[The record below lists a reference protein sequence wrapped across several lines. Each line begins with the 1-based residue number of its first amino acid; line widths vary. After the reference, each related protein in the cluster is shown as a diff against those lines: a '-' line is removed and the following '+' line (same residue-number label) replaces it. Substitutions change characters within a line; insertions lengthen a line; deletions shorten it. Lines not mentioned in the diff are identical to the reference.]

1 MPTTAPAAARRVR
14 DVSAPG
20 SGGWLRPAAGGAL
33 VGGGPVA
40 LALTGARL
48 QARAHP
54 GGVDR
59 VLVWGSGEPGALRFE
74 PPLPATAGV
83 RVTPNRI
90 AYRDAGVELAVAAL
104 PDAPVVLLR
113 GRGALPRLR
122 VAAPRALPPGFARRA
137 ALRRLADGWGV
148 ASDWAELVV
157 RAPGGEVGSRG
168 ALAFGP
174 AGLVVLAAGATRDEA
189 ERAAAAALAADDPAR
204 ELADWC
210 AELAAVLTIDG
221 DDELQG
227 LFLHGLHAARSS
239 RRRLP
244 DGRFAGLAAG
254 VGYAMPPRTY
264 YRDGYWTAQALLP
277 TWPAMARE
285 QLLLVARELGPDG
298 RAPSGVIVG
307 SPAGERVWRAR
318 RAADPRLAAD
328 HPRDGVWWADH
339 TDAPSFFALLACEV
353 AAWTGDPDLFE
364 TQVEGVTIGARVAA
378 ALAGLAR
385 RTDAAG
391 LPVKPP
397 HDRDWADNVFRGGHV
412 TYDVAL
418 AYGALTRVAAA
429 IAEREPARAA
439 AYRARAKAMRAA
451 ARRRLWL
458 EKDGHHAE
466 FVTPDGR
473 VATRLAIDTLTAL
486 RYGLATPREASR
498 VLAAARAR
506 LETRHNRDQP
516 YGDWGVMSGFP
527 PYAPWV
533 RRRAK
538 SRFAYR
544 YHDGADW
551 PYWDGVY
558 AEQRLLRGLAGWRYP
573 LARWWQVGLA
583 AGRPTPVE
591 YASPPFA
598 AGSPSNGWSAMPA
611 AAMLLGGFGLRPT
624 GPTRTPPWGPCTLR
638 YRRPDGRLDEVR
650 VERDAAATR
659 EEPHDG

>member
-1 MPTTAPAAARRVR
+1 MPTSAEAIQVRVR
-14 DVSAPG
+14 DVSGAAPPAR
-20 SGGWLRPAAGGAL
+20 LRPAPAGAL
-33 VGGGPVA
+33 EGAGPVE

-54 GGVDR
+54 GGLDR
-59 VLVWGSGEPGALRFE
+59 MLVWGSGGIGALRFE
-74 PPLPATAGV
+74 PPLPAAVEV

-90 AYRDAGVELAVAAL
+90 AYRAPGVRLQVAGL

-113 GRGALPRLR
+113 GEGALPAVR
-122 VAAPRALPPGFARRA
+122 VAAPRALPPGFGRRA

-157 RAPGGEVGSRG
+157 RSPGGEAGARG

-174 AGLVVLAAGATRDEA
+174 AGLMVVAAGAARDEA
-189 ERAAAAALAADDPAR
+189 ERAAATALAAADPER
-204 ELADWC
+204 ELAAWC
-210 AELAAVLTIDG
+210 EELAAVLAIDA

-227 LFLHGLHAARSS
+227 LFLHGLHAARAS
-239 RRRLP
+239 RRRLA

-277 TWPAMARE
+277 TWPELARE
-285 QLLLVARELGPDG
+285 QLLLLAREVTPDG
-298 RAPSGVIVG
+298 RAPSGVIVA

-318 RAADPRLAAD
+318 RAAEPALAAD

-353 AAWTGDPDLFE
+353 AAWTADPDLFE
-364 TQVEGVTIGARVAA
+364 EPVDGVTIGARVAA
-378 ALAGLAR
+378 ALEGLER
-385 RTDAAG
+385 RTDADG
-391 LPVKPP
+391 LPVKAL

-412 TYDVAL
+412 TYDAAL

-429 IAEREPARAA
+429 VERRDPGRAA
-439 AYRARAKAMRAA
+439 AYRARARRLRAA
-451 ARRRLWL
+451 ARRRLWS
-458 EKDGHHAE
+458 EAAGHHLE
-466 FVTPDGR
+466 FVLADGR
-473 VATRLAIDTLTAL
+473 AEGHLAIDTLTAL
-486 RYGLATPREASR
+486 RFGLAGEREAAS
-498 VLAAARAR
+498 VLAAVRAR
-506 LETRHNRDQP
+506 LETRHNREQP
-516 YGDWGVMSGFP
+516 YGDWGVACVFP

-533 RRRAK
+533 RRRGK

-583 AGRPTPVE
+583 AGRATPVE

-598 AGSPSNGWSAMPA
+598 PGSPSNGWSAMPA
-611 AAMLLGGFGLRPT
+611 AAMLLGGFGLRPR
-624 GPTRTPPWGPCTLR
+624 GPTRTPPWGACTLR
-638 YRRPDGRLDEVR
+638 YRRPDGRRVVAR
-650 VERDAAATR
+650 VERDDAATR
-659 EEPHDG
+659 EELDDG

>member
-1 MPTTAPAAARRVR
+1 MPTSAEAMGVRVR
-14 DVSAPG
+14 DVSGAAPPAR
-20 SGGWLRPAAGGAL
+20 LRPAPAGAL
-33 VGGGPVA
+33 EGAGPVE

-54 GGVDR
+54 GGLDR
-59 VLVWGSGEPGALRFE
+59 MLVWGSGGIGALRFE
-74 PPLPATAGV
+74 PPLPAAVEV

-90 AYRDAGVELAVAAL
+90 AYRAPGVRLQVAGL

-113 GRGALPRLR
+113 GEGALPAVR
-122 VAAPRALPPGFARRA
+122 VAAPRALPPGFGRRA

-157 RAPGGEVGSRG
+157 RSPGGEAGARG

-174 AGLVVLAAGATRDEA
+174 AGLMVVAAGADRDEA
-189 ERAAAAALAADDPAR
+189 ERAAATALAAADPER
-204 ELADWC
+204 ELAAWC
-210 AELAAVLTIDG
+210 EELAAVLTIDA

-227 LFLHGLHAARSS
+227 LFLHGLHAARAS
-239 RRRLP
+239 RRRLA

-277 TWPAMARE
+277 TWPELARE
-285 QLLLVARELGPDG
+285 QLLLLAREVTPDG
-298 RAPSGVIVG
+298 RAPSGVIVA

-318 RAADPRLAAD
+318 RAAEPALAAD

-353 AAWTGDPDLFE
+353 AAWTADPDLFE
-364 TQVEGVTIGARVAA
+364 EPVDGVTIGARVAA
-378 ALAGLAR
+378 ALEGLER
-385 RTDAAG
+385 RTDADG
-391 LPVKPP
+391 LPVKPL

-412 TYDVAL
+412 TYDAAL

-429 IAEREPARAA
+429 VARRDPGRAA
-439 AYRARAKAMRAA
+439 AYRARARRLRAA
-451 ARRRLWL
+451 ARRRLWS
-458 EKDGHHAE
+458 EAAGHHLE
-466 FVTPDGR
+466 FVLADGR
-473 VATRLAIDTLTAL
+473 AEGHLAIDTLTAL
-486 RYGLATPREASR
+486 RFGLAGEREAAS
-498 VLAAARAR
+498 VLAAVRAR
-506 LETRHNRDQP
+506 LETRHNREQP
-516 YGDWGVMSGFP
+516 YGDWGVACVFP

-533 RRRAK
+533 RRRGK

-573 LARWWQVGLA
+573 LARWWRVGLA
-583 AGRPTPVE
+583 AGRATPVE

-598 AGSPSNGWSAMPA
+598 PGSPSNGWSAMPA
-611 AAMLLGGFGLRPT
+611 AAMLLGGFGLRPR
-624 GPTRTPPWGPCTLR
+624 GPTRTPPWGACTLR
-638 YRRPDGRLDEVR
+638 YRRPDGRRVVAR
-650 VERDAAATR
+650 VERDDAATR
-659 EEPHDG
+659 EELDDG

>member
-1 MPTTAPAAARRVR
+1 MPTSAEAIQVRVR
-14 DVSAPG
+14 DVSGAAPPAR
-20 SGGWLRPAAGGAL
+20 LRPAPAGAL
-33 VGGGPVA
+33 EGAGPVE

-54 GGVDR
+54 GGLDR
-59 VLVWGSGEPGALRFE
+59 MLVWGSGGIGALRFE
-74 PPLPATAGV
+74 PPLPAAVEV

-90 AYRDAGVELAVAAL
+90 AYRAPGVRLQVAGL

-113 GRGALPRLR
+113 GEGALPAVR
-122 VAAPRALPPGFARRA
+122 VAAPRALPPGFGRRA

-157 RAPGGEVGSRG
+157 RSPGG
-168 ALAFGP
+168 
-174 AGLVVLAAGATRDEA
+174 AAGARGARALGPGGLMVVAAGPARDEA
-189 ERAAAAALAADDPAR
+189 ERAAATALAAADPER
-204 ELADWC
+204 ELAAWC
-210 AELAAVLTIDG
+210 EELAAVLAIDA

-227 LFLHGLHAARSS
+227 LFLHGLHAARAS
-239 RRRLP
+239 RRRLA

-277 TWPAMARE
+277 TWPELARE
-285 QLLLVARELGPDG
+285 QLLLLAREVTPDG
-298 RAPSGVIVG
+298 RAPSGVIVA

-318 RAADPRLAAD
+318 RAAEPALAAD

-353 AAWTGDPDLFE
+353 AAWTADPDLFE
-364 TQVEGVTIGARVAA
+364 EPVDGVTIGARVAA
-378 ALAGLAR
+378 ALEGLER
-385 RTDAAG
+385 RTDADG
-391 LPVKPP
+391 LPVKAL

-412 TYDVAL
+412 TYDAAL

-429 IAEREPARAA
+429 VERRDPGRAA
-439 AYRARAKAMRAA
+439 AYRARARRLRAA
-451 ARRRLWL
+451 ARRRLWS
-458 EKDGHHAE
+458 EAAGHHLE
-466 FVTPDGR
+466 FVLADGR
-473 VATRLAIDTLTAL
+473 AEGHLAIDTLTAL
-486 RYGLATPREASR
+486 RFGLAGEREAAS
-498 VLAAARAR
+498 VLAAVRAR
-506 LETRHNRDQP
+506 LETRHNREQP
-516 YGDWGVMSGFP
+516 YGDWGVACVFP

-533 RRRAK
+533 RRRGK

-583 AGRPTPVE
+583 AGRATPVE

-598 AGSPSNGWSAMPA
+598 PGSPSNGWSAMPA
-611 AAMLLGGFGLRPT
+611 AAMLLGGFGLRPR
-624 GPTRTPPWGPCTLR
+624 GPTRTPPWGACTLR
-638 YRRPDGRLDEVR
+638 YRRPDGRRVVAR
-650 VERDAAATR
+650 VERDDAATR
-659 EEPHDG
+659 EELDDG